1 MNIQDLLVVKIG
13 SNFYGFDA
21 NKIQHILRVPSI
33 TPVPLV
39 SSKILGVSVILG
51 KIISILDS
59 ATILNEGL
67 TDIKNENTRILTIS
81 DEAALMVD
89 EVTEMIT
96 LNNENLEE
104 SNGDE
109 ELILGFYKTDDKI
122 IQILDSK
129 KILENIELL
138 SYSAKNIESLN
149 NNKEK
154 NLITSETERLLFF
167 QVQNE
172 DFAIDIE
179 FLKEIIYIPEI
190 TPTTNSDILGLIT
203 LRQDVISVLD
213 LNTQL
218 GFETDIKS
226 KTRAIIIWYENKSVA
241 LLVDDVKMVEDV
253 DKNLIEKMPE
263 NFKDS
268 NVEAV
273 YKGDKIVS
281 ILSTSF
287 IANLIRKYHIK
298 EENDDIKKDE
308 IKELNMKELAVF
320 KIDNEEY
327 AFDIKNVQE
336 IIKYNQTTP
345 IPEAPMYVEGLFNL
359 RGSVIPIISLQE
371 RLGFDKK
378 LDDKTKIIVCNLKDE
393 KVGFIVDDVSDIMFI
408 DDKNIS
414 KTSNKEAVFDEVITL
429 DDGKR
434 VILNINLDTL
444 IDDETIEDIKMVVEE
459 K

>member
-1 MNIQDLLVVKIG
+1 MDIQDLLVVKIG

-21 NKIQHILRVPSI
+21 DKIQHILRVPTI

-39 SSKILGVSVILG
+39 SREIVGVAVILG

-59 ATILNEGL
+59 AVILKEGVV
-67 TDIKNENTRILTIS
+67 DIKNEDTRILTIS

-89 EVTEMIT
+89 EVSEMIT
-96 LNNENLEE
+96 LNSENLEE
-104 SNGDE
+104 TNGED

-122 IQILDSK
+122 IQILDSE
-129 KILENIELL
+129 KILENIDVL
-138 SYSAKNIESLN
+138 SYSAKHIDSLN
-149 NNKEK
+149 NNEEK
-154 NLITSETERLLFF
+154 NLITSETERFLFF
-167 QVQNE
+167 KVQNE
-172 DFAIDIE
+172 EFAIGIE
-179 FLKEIIYIPEI
+179 LLKEIIYIPEI
-190 TPTTNSDILGLIT
+190 TPTTNSDALGLIT
-203 LRQDVISVLD
+203 LRDDVISVLD
-213 LNTQL
+213 LNTIL
-218 GFETDIKS
+218 GFESDINS
-226 KTRAIIIWYENKSVA
+226 KTRAIIVWYENKSVA
-241 LLVDDVKMVEDV
+241 LLVDDVEMVEDV

-273 YKGDKIVS
+273 YKGEKIVS
-281 ILSTSF
+281 ILSKSF

-298 EENDDIKKDE
+298 EENNETQKDE

-336 IIKYNQTTP
+336 IIKYSETTP

-359 RGSVIPIISLQE
+359 RGSIIPIISLQE
-371 RLGFDKK
+371 RLGFEKK

-414 KTSNKEAVFDEVITL
+414 KTSNKEAIFDEVITL

-444 IDDETIEDIKMVVEE
+444 IDDESIEEIKMIKEE
-459 K
+459 R